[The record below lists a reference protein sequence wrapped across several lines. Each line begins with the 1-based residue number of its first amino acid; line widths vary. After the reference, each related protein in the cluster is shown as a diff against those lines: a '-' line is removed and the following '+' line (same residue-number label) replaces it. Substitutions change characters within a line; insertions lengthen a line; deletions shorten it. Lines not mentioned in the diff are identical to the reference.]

1 VPVVIIDEKCTGC
14 QLCVKACPYAAV
26 EVVDGKARLLENC
39 NHCAVCV
46 SACRSDAMVVEEAA
60 PRRTVDISQ
69 YHGVWVVAE
78 RGDGAIRGVTY
89 ELLGEGRRLA
99 DTLGDPLAAVL
110 MGLSTDA
117 EAAELIAHGA
127 NRVYVVNDPQLDQYQ
142 TATYA
147 QALTDLVREHR
158 PAVVLLGATSIGRDL
173 ASRVAA
179 RLEAGLT
186 ADCTELQIDPE
197 THNLVQ
203 IRPAFGGNLMATIV
217 CPDHR
222 PQMATVRPKVM
233 KRLPRDDTRQGEV
246 VPVDL
251 EVCAD
256 GLMTRVLETAHEG
269 GDAVNLQE
277 AEIIVA
283 GGRGLGKPEHF
294 AMLHELAEVLGGAVA
309 ASRAAVDAGWI
320 PAYHQVGQTG
330 KTVQPKL
337 YIACGISGAVQ
348 HLAGMQSSDII
359 VAINR
364 DPDAPIF
371 KVATYGIVG
380 DVFEIVPALTQR
392 VRAALSR

>member
-1 VPVVIIDEKCTGC
+1 
-14 QLCVKACPYAAV
+14 
-26 EVVDGKARLLENC
+26 
-39 NHCAVCV
+39 V
-46 SACRSDAMVVEEAA
+46 SRSSSWA
-60 PRRTVDISQ
+60 Q
-69 YHGVWVVAE
+69 
-78 RGDGAIRGVTY
+78 
-89 ELLGEGRRLA
+89 LA
-99 DTLGDPLAAVL
+99 D
-110 MGLSTDA
+110 
-117 EAAELIAHGA
+117 LIARGA
-127 NRVYVVNDPQLDQYQ
+127 DRVYAVSDPALDRYQ
-142 TATYA
+142 TGSYA
-147 QALTDLVREHR
+147 QALTHLVREHR
-158 PAVVLLGATSIGRDL
+158 PAVVLLGATSMGRDL

-197 THNLVQ
+197 TRNLVQ

-233 KRLPRDDTRQGEV
+233 RPLPRDDSRRGEGI
-246 VPVDL
+246 PVKP
-251 EVCAD
+251 EISVD
-256 GLMTRVLETAHEG
+256 GLTTRLLEAAHEG
-269 GDAVNLQE
+269 ADAVNLQE
-277 AEIIVA
+277 AEVIVS

-294 AMLHELAEVLGGAVA
+294 ALLRELADALGGVVG
-309 ASRAAVDAGWI
+309 ASRAAVDSGWI
-320 PAYHQVGQTG
+320 SAYHQVGQTG

-348 HLAGMQSSDII
+348 HLAGMQSSDVI

-380 DVFEIVPALTQR
+380 DVLEIVPALTEK